1 MGFRRGGM
9 SSMFAS
15 LNRGKRSVALD
26 LRRPAGRAVAL
37 ALVRRADV
45 FVQNWRPGTAERLG
59 LGWEELRAENPAL
72 VYVSVSGYGESG
84 PYRSRRVYDPIVQAL
99 TGYVAVQK
107 NPEVP
112 LPDLV
117 RNLVADKATAY
128 TAAQAITAA
137 LLARER
143 GAGGQHVRVPMLDAA
158 LAFFWP
164 DGMMGHTWVDPVEF
178 AGPTL
183 AETYRLWEAR
193 DGHLIYW
200 IATDSEAHGL
210 FRALGHPEWCGDPRF
225 ATLRARTANRD
236 ELGALLVQ
244 AIAALGRDELLERL
258 VAEDVPCA
266 PVLDLAQV
274 LGDPQVRHNRAVL
287 EDELPGSG
295 RLRLARPAARFERT
309 PQAPGRP
316 APRHGEHTLEVLR
329 ELGFDDARIAAL
341 RAEGAL
347 G

>member
-1 MGFRRGGM
+1 M
-9 SSMFAS
+9 SSLFAN
-15 LNRGKRSVALD
+15 LNRGKRSVVLD

-59 LGWEELRAENPAL
+59 LGCDALRAENPEL
-72 VYVSVSGYGESG
+72 VYVSISGYGESG
-84 PYRSRRVYDPIVQAL
+84 PYRSRRVYDPIIQAL
-99 TGYVAVQK
+99 TGYIAAQK
-107 NPEVP
+107 NPE
-112 LPDLV
+112 LPIRDLV

-137 LLARER
+137 LLARAR

-164 DGMMGHTWVDPVEF
+164 DGMMGHTWIDPVEF

-193 DGHLIYW
+193 DGPLMYW
-200 IATDSEAHGL
+200 VATDSESHGL
-210 FRALGHPEWCGDPRF
+210 FRALGHPEWCEDPRF
-225 ATLRARTANRD
+225 ATLRARTAHRD
-236 ELGALLVQ
+236 ELGALLLE
-244 AIAALGRDELLERL
+244 AIAASGRDELLERL

-266 PVLDLAQV
+266 PVLELAQV
-274 LGDPQVRHNRAVL
+274 LADPQIRHNQAVL
-287 EDELPGSG
+287 EGELPRSG
-295 RLRLARPAARFERT
+295 RLRIARPAARFERT
-309 PQAPGRP
+309 PQEPGRP

-329 ELGFDDARIAAL
+329 ELGFDDAGIEAL
-341 RAEGAL
+341 RREGGL